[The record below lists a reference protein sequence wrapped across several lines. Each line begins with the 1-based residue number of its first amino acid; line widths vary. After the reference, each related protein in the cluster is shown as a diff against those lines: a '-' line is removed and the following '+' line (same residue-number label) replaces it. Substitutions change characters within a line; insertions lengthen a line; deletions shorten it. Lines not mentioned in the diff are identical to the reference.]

1 MAGSLKSPGYR
12 LPVNP
17 EQKKGTIAH
26 GFVTPKQDKIPQ
38 VHSVPPRRVLPIV
51 FIPGIMGSNL
61 RVSSERQVKLNLE
74 NNISWRPDNSS
85 VTVGQYN
92 DKPYERQLRLD
103 PGATEVDSY
112 DPVANP
118 TGDSDESSDRRN
130 KNIIYSGGYRGWG
143 RSEGPLLQSDPV
155 GTKNGRTHNQKA
167 RERGWGEVYYGSY
180 EQILTICESKLNS
193 AFTDGIMDLYLKRNI
208 EGVPPSKW
216 NAHPQPLLTP
226 LDEKTMRD
234 AVKGC
239 WFPVHAMG
247 YNWLRSNAES
257 GVVLAGRIT
266 ELIEKY
272 QDDGYE
278 CEKVILITHSM
289 GGLVARSII
298 HPEMGKIPEK
308 ILGIIHGVMPAIG
321 AGAAYKRMRCGVEGS
336 YSGVSSEITA
346 GVLGDNSADV
356 TAVLANAQGA
366 LELLPN
372 QFYGNHWLELKRDG
386 VIIKSWP
393 EKCPYEE
400 IYKVRGKWFSLLRE
414 QWINPA
420 GVKAGG
426 ILRTSKLL
434 DDAKKFHEKINDT
447 YHSQSYAHYGA
458 DVNRRAWYK
467 VVWEIDGK
475 GSLDEPESLRTISD
489 TRKGSLQV
497 IEQSSKAGGA
507 LKFPCGVNMLGA
519 AEPGDETVPLYS
531 ADAQL
536 RSGKFKGIFRQ
547 VGYEHQASY
556 SDSIVLASTIYALF
570 KIISTMEWSK
580 P

>member
-1 MAGSLKSPGYR
+1 MVGSSKAPGYK
-12 LPVNP
+12 LPLNP
-17 EQKKGTIAH
+17 VDNQGKVAY
-26 GFVTPKQDKIPQ
+26 GFVTPKQDRTPQ
-38 VHSVPPRRVLPIV
+38 VQSVPARRVLPIV

-61 RVSSERQVKLNLE
+61 RINSDRQSKLNLE
-74 NNISWRPDNSS
+74 SNIAWRPDSSS

-92 DKPYERQLRLD
+92 DKPHERQLRLD
-103 PGATEVDSY
+103 PDATEVDSY
-112 DPVANP
+112 DPLNNP
-118 TGDSDESSDRRN
+118 TGNIDESSDQRN
-130 KNIIYSGGYRGWG
+130 EKIVYARGYRGWG
-143 RSEGPLLQSDPV
+143 QIEGPLLQNDPIGV
-155 GTKNGRTHNQKA
+155 KGRRTQNQKA

-180 EQILTICESKLNS
+180 ERILSICESKLNS
-193 AFTDGIMDLYLKRNI
+193 AFFGGIMDIYLRRNI
-208 EGVPPSKW
+208 LGISPSKW
-216 NAHPQPLLTP
+216 NAHPEPSLTP
-226 LDEKTMRD
+226 LDEKTMRE

-257 GVVLAGRIT
+257 GAVLAKRIT
-266 ELIEKY
+266 DLIEKY
-272 QDDGYE
+272 QSDGYE

-298 HPEMGKIPEK
+298 HPEIGKISDK
-308 ILGIIHGVMPAIG
+308 ILGVIHGVMPAMG

-336 YSGVSSEITA
+336 YTGSSGEITA
-346 GVLGDNSADV
+346 GVLGDNAADV

-366 LELLPN
+366 LELLPS
-372 QFYGNHWLELKRDG
+372 QFYGSHWLELKRDG
-386 VIIKSWP
+386 MVIKSWP
-393 EKCPYEE
+393 EKCPYQE

-420 GVKAGG
+420 GIKDGG
-426 ILRTSKLL
+426 ILRASKLL

-458 DVNRRAWYK
+458 DVNRKAWHK

-475 GSLDEPESLRTISD
+475 GKLEDPESLKTVSD
-489 TRKGSLQV
+489 NRKGSLQL
-497 IEQSSKAGGA
+497 IEVNLRSGDRLRS
-507 LKFPCGVNMLGA
+507 PYSVNMLDA
-519 AEPGDETVPLYS
+519 AEPGDETVPLHS

-570 KIISTMEWSK
+570 KIISTMKWLK